1 VHYVSQDVKLTEKSQ
16 DLTPIE
22 IVLAA
27 DLERTLLLQELKQLE
42 IMTQNDT
49 LDTKG
54 QTRYSEVVQQLDLIG
69 AESAE
74 RRVIELLDNLG

>member
-1 VHYVSQDVKLTEKSQ
+1 M
-16 DLTPIE
+16 
-22 IVLAA
+22 
-27 DLERTLLLQELKQLE
+27 QELAQLE

-54 QTRYSEVVQQLDLIG
+54 QVRYSEVVQQLDLIG

-74 RRVIELLDNLG
+74 RRAIELLDNLGMKITRVILCNIMIIF